1 MTVNVHYLCHAL
13 LCQCIFA
20 SEYGHL
26 LTPYHSQAN
35 CI

>member
-1 MTVNVHYLCHAL
+1 MTVNVHY